1 MKSESLPEFAAAT
14 SQSGNLIGDPSNR
27 LETKK
32 MGTTTLNIMTHG
44 KMTFS
49 ITTLF
54 IKGLFATFSINGTQH
69 NNTIIMLRVLIM
81 SRHERYQL
89 TGTCL
94 NGNSDG
100 NGNYHC

>member
-1 MKSESLPEFAAAT
+1 MDT
-14 SQSGNLIGDPSNR
+14 V
-27 LETKK
+27 
-32 MGTTTLNIMTHG
+32 TLNIMTLS

-54 IKGLFATFSINGTQH
+54 IKGLFATFRINGTQL
-69 NNTIIMLRVLIM
+69 NNTIIMLRVFIM
-81 SRHERYQL
+81 SRHERYRL

-100 NGNYHC
+100 NVNYHCLTVMAGSEKWQ